1 MNACRKMTSEE
12 VPINWRSSLMRS
24 FPTCRHISRESS
36 MKRIQEQAVHH
47 QGIEHFCDHL
57 FNQWKQLSEDEKKKG
72 RETRLQTSQHSSS
85 TVARV
90 TVVSPFMSFIRNQR
104 AIGCLLIKG
113 SPGITGSWILN
124 VISFHR
130 VESSERLGHKRLRTL
145 MKRSSLWYLP
155 GVHFFFLEPSV
166 EPGTVRFLCD
176 GI

>member
-1 MNACRKMTSEE
+1 MQLIGEESACRKMTSEE

-90 TVVSPFMSFIRNQR
+90 TVPTPCFHLQVNRNMSQ
-104 AIGCLLIKG
+104 
-113 SPGITGSWILN
+113 ILKKN
-124 VISFHR
+124 F
-130 VESSERLGHKRLRTL
+130 
-145 MKRSSLWYLP
+145 
-155 GVHFFFLEPSV
+155 
-166 EPGTVRFLCD
+166 
-176 GI
+176 